1 MTTSDQQTIGN
12 LRILGG
18 QLIQAKAREIDSIAD
33 AISEVDSAWMASA
46 ERDRDEA
53 AQLQQAVQRLSAL
66 LEGSAVGQ

>member
-1 MTTSDQQTIGN
+1 MTTSNQQTIGN

-18 QLIQAKAREIDSIAD
+18 QLIQKKAREIDSIAD

-53 AQLQQAVQRLSAL
+53 AQLQQAVQRLAGL
-66 LEGSAVGQ
+66 IEGGVNQ

>member
-53 AQLQQAVQRLSAL
+53 AQLQRAVQRLSAL
-66 LEGSAVGQ
+66 LSLGGAE